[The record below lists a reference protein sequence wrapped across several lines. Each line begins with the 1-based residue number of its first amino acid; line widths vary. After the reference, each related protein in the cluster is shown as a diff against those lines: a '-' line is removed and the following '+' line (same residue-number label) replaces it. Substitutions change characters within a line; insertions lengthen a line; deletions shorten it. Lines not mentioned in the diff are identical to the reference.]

1 MSPSACNDLNN
12 DGAVDVFDAALITD
26 CALSNNSQP
35 TGSVYDHCNF
45 PYGLNN
51 IFDTVQFSIGN
62 VSFANN
68 YFDVYISNPD
78 NPVVAYQLTFGGI
91 EISNIENLITPN
103 DYPVTPEFN
112 VGESMMLSIS
122 FEDSLIQR
130 YNSPTPLC
138 RVYYSNISDNEICI
152 DEIVSSV
159 NEYYEETE
167 YKIVDGCVAYNVGI
181 EEIGNGGISLELF
194 PNPMDETSTL
204 KVNNKYNTKIN
215 IALVDPTGRVVI
227 DYGQLTTESL
237 TITKNELSSGIYFIQ
252 ITNDSRVLNRERLIV
267 Q

>member
-1 MSPSACNDLNN
+1 
-12 DGAVDVFDAALITD
+12 
-26 CALSNNSQP
+26 
-35 TGSVYDHCNF
+35 
-45 PYGLNN
+45 
-51 IFDTVQFSIGN
+51 
-62 VSFANN
+62 
-68 YFDVYISNPD
+68 
-78 NPVVAYQLTFGGI
+78 
-91 EISNIENLITPN
+91 
-103 DYPVTPEFN
+103 
-112 VGESMMLSIS
+112 
-122 FEDSLIQR
+122 
-130 YNSPTPLC
+130 
-138 RVYYSNISDNEICI
+138 
-152 DEIVSSV
+152 VSSV

-215 IALVDPTGRVVI
+215 ISLVDPTGRVVR

-252 ITNDSRVLNRERLIV
+252 ITDDSRVLNRERLIV